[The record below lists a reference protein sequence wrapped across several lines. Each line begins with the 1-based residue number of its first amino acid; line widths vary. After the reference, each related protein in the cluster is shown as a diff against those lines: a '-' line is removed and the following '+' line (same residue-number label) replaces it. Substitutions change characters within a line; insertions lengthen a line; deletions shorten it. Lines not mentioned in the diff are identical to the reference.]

1 MKIIKTTSRI
11 RKIKEQSAI
20 RKVRDIL
27 LDHEHAELFKVDR
40 IGPFWAA
47 KIMRLAEEFVE

>member
-27 LDHEHAELFKVDR
+27 LDHEHAELLKVDR